1 MAAIDD
7 GERKRAYNVVAN
19 VCKIQEDEH
28 IYFNYRVVISP
39 PSSDDGLLG
48 TCILV
53 EPIVT
58 LFGYVEHLNFF
69 TACMPSTAQ

>member
-7 GERKRAYNVVAN
+7 GERKRACNVVAN

-58 LFGYVEHLNFF
+58 LFWICRTPEFF